1 MSRMKLI
8 SRWSLMRSTRNES
21 LMEHSAEVAII
32 GEALGF
38 IKNEYFGG
46 RVDVQK
52 ISSLALY
59 HDVNEVVSGDLPTPI
74 KYYNKK
80 MESAYHEIE
89 GEICERMIFSL
100 PEKLRDDYKSYLTP
114 DTDSDEYKIM
124 KAADKLSAFVKCVEE
139 KASGNHDFD
148 CAYEMIKTA
157 LKELKMSEVDFF
169 IETFLD
175 GYGKPL
181 DVL

>member
-1 MSRMKLI
+1 
-8 SRWSLMRSTRNES
+8 
-21 LMEHSAEVAII
+21 
-32 GEALGF
+32 
-38 IKNEYFGG
+38 
-46 RVDVQK
+46 
-52 ISSLALY
+52 
-59 HDVNEVVSGDLPTPI
+59 
-74 KYYNKK
+74 
-80 MESAYHEIE
+80 
-89 GEICERMIFSL
+89 MIFSL

-114 DTDSDEYKIM
+114 DTDSEEYKIM

-148 CAYEMIKTA
+148 CAYETIKKS